1 MKRREFLGAP
11 AALLALTFVDG
22 VGNIAAAADTLQFTL
37 LRLSG
42 SGGDGEVT
50 GGWQSAWPQAAASL
64 NRARVIFHGVV
75 QATPSSLGS
84 IDIESAFFGDKGSS
98 VNLALVYSA
107 RTGGVVSGSK
117 AISFYAESKSFGGLV
132 VTPITGGRGVRTSTS
147 VTFSDARTGQLTE
160 GRYVLLHTVGKRVNP
175 ADYVWSGYDDR
186 PLRRRDRR
194 AVDVDYLAFD
204 VEPA

>member
-11 AALLALTFVDG
+11 AALLVLPFAG
-22 VGNIAAAADTLQFTL
+22 VAGSAAAADTLQFTM

-50 GGWQSAWPQAAASL
+50 GGWQNAWPQAPASL
-64 NRARVIFHGVV
+64 SRARIVFRGVV
-75 QATPSSLGS
+75 QATSSTLGP
-84 IDIESAFFGDKGSS
+84 IDIQSAFFADKGS

-117 AISFYAESKSFGGLV
+117 PISFYAQAASFGGLV
-132 VTPITGGRGVRTSTS
+132 VTPITGMRGVRTQTS
-147 VTFSDARTGQLTE
+147 VTLGDSRTGRLTQ
-160 GRYVLLHTVGKRVNP
+160 GRYVLLHSASKVNP

-194 AVDVDYLAFD
+194 AIDVDYLVFD

>member
-11 AALLALTFVDG
+11 AALLVLPFAG
-22 VGNIAAAADTLQFTL
+22 VAGNAAAADTLQFTM

-50 GGWQSAWPQAAASL
+50 GGWQSAWPQAPASL
-64 NRARVIFHGVV
+64 SRARIVFRGVV
-75 QATPSSLGS
+75 PATTSTLGS
-84 IDIESAFFGDKGSS
+84 VDVQSAFFADKGL
-98 VNLALVYSA
+98 NLALIYSA

-117 AISFYAESKSFGGLV
+117 AISFHAQAASFGGLV
-132 VTPITGGRGVRTSTS
+132 ITPITGQRSVRTPTT
-147 VTFSDARTGQLTE
+147 VTLGDTRTGRLTQ
-160 GRYVLLHTVGKRVNP
+160 GRYVLLHAASKVNP
-175 ADYVWSGYDDR
+175 SDFVWSGYDDR

-194 AVDVDYLAFD
+194 AIDVDYLVFD